1 MYFSAMKEK
10 QQKAYRIQ
18 SYDEMLLNTVSSM
31 FVYDFGVETD
41 EEGKKLLSD
50 PKAKLEYFSPLIDIY
65 RILEGASAIAKNIST
80 EKEIGTKYADDEYT
94 ICHVSFGGDPYPNGM
109 GSIAICATDNG
120 VVKEYEDWYNNP
132 DVVVFFCNRLGAPDM
147 NIGRFSDMFAELE
160 VSMKCNIIFSR
171 MYPIPIAKDRKI
183 QTAIETAITNMLT
196 GKIATILDE
205 NKLRAQIQEAT
216 KAAIECVQLTDEEKS
231 KYIQYLAKMRDDL
244 LRWFYSY
251 YGMNSQGSSKLAQQT
266 VDEVNQ
272 DSSASMI
279 IPHDMFREAKKGC
292 DMANTKFGWDI
303 KVSFS
308 ECWMTRLANF
318 DDEFKTTDEALEEG
332 GEEPTG
338 GNDSRDGDGDGLIN
352 EDGGDGNETE

>member
-31 FVYDFGVETD
+31 FVYDFGIEKD
-41 EEGKKLLSD
+41 ENGKNLLSD
-50 PKAKLEYFSPLIDIY
+50 PKVKLEYFSPLIDIY
-65 RILEGASAIAKNIST
+65 RILEGASAIAKNVAQD
-80 EKEIGTKYADDEYT
+80 KEIGTKYSDEYT
-94 ICHVSFGGDPYPNGM
+94 VCHVSFGGDPYPNGI

-120 VVKEYEDWYNNP
+120 VVREYEDWYNNP
-132 DVVVFFCNRLGAPDM
+132 DVVVFFCNRLGSPDM
-147 NIGRFSDMFAELE
+147 NIGRFSDMLAELE

-171 MYPIPIAKDRKI
+171 MYPIPIAKDTKM
-183 QTAIETAITNMLT
+183 QKVIETAIANMLT

-216 KAAIECVQLTDEEKS
+216 KAAIECVQLTDDEKS

-244 LRWFYSY
+244 MRWFYSY
-251 YGMNSQGSSKLAQQT
+251 YGMNSQGSSKMAQQT

-279 IPHDMFREAKKGC
+279 IPHDMFREAQKGC
-292 DMANTKFGWDI
+292 DMANTKFGWDM

-318 DDEFKTTDEALEEG
+318 DDEFKTTDEALEEP
-332 GEEPTG
+332 GEEPI
-338 GNDSRDGDGDGLIN
+338 DGDGDGVVN

>member
-41 EEGKKLLSD
+41 EEGKKLLND
-50 PKAKLEYFSPLIDIY
+50 PKVKLEYFSPLIDIY
-65 RILEGASAIAKNIST
+65 RILEGASAIAKNVAQD
-80 EKEIGTKYADDEYT
+80 KEIGTKYSDEYT
-94 ICHVSFGGDPYPNGM
+94 ICHVDFGGDPYPNGV
-109 GSIAICATDNG
+109 GSIAICSTDNG
-120 VVKEYEDWYNNP
+120 VVREYEDWYNNP
-132 DVVVFFCNRLGAPDM
+132 DVAIFWCNRLGGPDM

-171 MYPIPIAKDRKI
+171 MYPIPIAKDSKM
-183 QTAIETAITNMLT
+183 QKVIETAITNMLT

-216 KAAIECVQLTDEEKS
+216 KAAIECVQLTDDEKS

-251 YGMNSQGSSKLAQQT
+251 YGMNSQGSSKMAQQT
-266 VDEVNQ
+266 TDEVNQ
-272 DSSASMI
+272 DSQASMI
-279 IPHDMFREAKKGC
+279 IPHDMLREAQKGC
-292 DMANTKFGWDI
+292 DMANRKFGWEM

-308 ECWMTRLANF
+308 ECWMSRLANF
-318 DDEFKTTDEALEEG
+318 DDEFKTTDEALEG
-332 GEEPTG
+332 GEDNPE
-338 GNDSRDGDGDGLIN
+338 DSNNEGAAN
-352 EDGGDGNETE
+352 EDGGEKNETE

>member
-1 MYFSAMKEK
+1 MYFSMMKEK

-41 EEGKKLLSD
+41 ENGKKLLSD

-65 RILEGASAIAKNIST
+65 RILEGASAIAKNVA
-80 EKEIGTKYADDEYT
+80 EGKEIGTKYSDEYT
-94 ICHVSFGGDPYPNGM
+94 VCHVSFGGDPYPNGI

-132 DVVVFFCNRLGAPDM
+132 DVVVFFCNRLGSPDM

-171 MYPIPIAKDRKI
+171 MYPIPIAKDSKM
-183 QTAIETAITNMLT
+183 QKVIETAIANMLT

-216 KAAIECVQLTDEEKS
+216 KAAIECVQLTDDEKS

-244 LRWFYSY
+244 MRWFYSY

-272 DSSASMI
+272 DSSSSMI
-279 IPHDMFREAKKGC
+279 IPHDMLREAQKGC
-292 DMANTKFGWDI
+292 DMANTKFGWEM

-318 DDEFKTTDEALEEG
+318 DDEFKTTDEALEDG
-332 GEEPTG
+332 KQPT
-338 GNDSRDGDGDGLIN
+338 DGDGDGLVN
-352 EDGGDGNETE
+352 ENGGEGNETE

>member
-18 SYDEMLLNTVSSM
+18 SYDEMLLNTISSM

-41 EEGKKLLSD
+41 ENGKKLLSD

-65 RILEGASAIAKNIST
+65 RILEGASAIARNVAQD
-80 EKEIGTKYADDEYT
+80 KEIGTKYTDEFT
-94 ICHVSFGGDPYPNGM
+94 VCHVSFGGDPYPNGM

-120 VVKEYEDWYNNP
+120 VVREYEDWYNNP
-132 DVVVFFCNRLGAPDM
+132 DVVIFFCNRLGSPDM
-147 NIGRFSDMFAELE
+147 NIGRFSDMLAELE

-171 MYPIPIAKDRKI
+171 MYPIPIAKDTKM
-183 QTAIETAITNMLT
+183 QKVIETAIANMLT

-216 KAAIECVQLTDEEKS
+216 KAAIECVQLTDDEKS

-244 LRWFYSY
+244 MRWFYSY

-279 IPHDMFREAKKGC
+279 IPHDMLREAVKGC
-292 DMANTKFGWDI
+292 DMANTKFGWEM

-318 DDEFKTTDEALEEG
+318 DDEFKTKDEELEEG
-332 GEEPTG
+332 GEEPG
-338 GNDSRDGDGDGLIN
+338 GSEPEEPKAEEGGK
-352 EDGGDGNETE
+352 EDETE

>member
-31 FVYDFGVETD
+31 FVYDFGGD
-41 EEGKKLLSD
+41 ENADGDS
-50 PKAKLEYFSPLIDIY
+50 PNIKLEYFSPLIDIY
-65 RILEGASAIAKNIST
+65 RILEGASAIAKNVAQD
-80 EKEIGTKYADDEYT
+80 KEIGTKYSDEYT
-94 ICHVSFGGDPYPNGM
+94 ICHVDFGGDPYPNGV
-109 GSIAICATDNG
+109 GSIAICSTDNG
-120 VVKEYEDWYNNP
+120 VVREYEDWYNNP
-132 DVVVFFCNRLGAPDM
+132 DVAIFWCNRLGGPDM

-171 MYPIPIAKDRKI
+171 MYPIPIAKDSKM
-183 QTAIETAITNMLT
+183 QKVIETAITNMLT

-216 KAAIECVQLTDEEKS
+216 KAAIECVQLTDDEKS

-251 YGMNSQGSSKLAQQT
+251 YGMNSQGSSKMAQQT
-266 VDEVNQ
+266 TDEVNQ
-272 DSSASMI
+272 DSQASMI
-279 IPHDMFREAKKGC
+279 IPHDMLREAQKGC
-292 DMANTKFGWDI
+292 DMANRKFGWEM

-308 ECWMTRLANF
+308 ECWMSRLANF
-318 DDEFKTTDEALEEG
+318 DDEFKTTDEALEG
-332 GEEPTG
+332 GEDTPEDDNNEG
-338 GNDSRDGDGDGLIN
+338 AAN
-352 EDGGDGNETE
+352 EDGGEKNETE